1 MMKISIIGAGNVG
14 INMFQTLRKKKE
26 IKMVSLFNR
35 SIEKIIS
42 HRNKIFIT
50 DNINEIKKSDIYI
63 ISTNDDSIEKVSK
76 KLKGR
81 DGLIVHTSGSTEM
94 NVLSIHKNFG
104 VLYPLQTLTKD
115 KLCNFKKIP
124 ICIEGNNDVSK
135 KKLEKLVKIIGSK
148 YYHIDSKQ
156 RLSLHVSA
164 VFACNFTNYLF
175 SIAHDICTSNKI
187 PFNTLFPLIR
197 ETLEKIEKN
206 NPSEIQTGPASRK
219 DIITIKKHLNFINSK
234 SSRKIYSILTDE
246 IIKNNEK

>member
-14 INMFQTLRKKKE
+14 INMFETLRKKKE

-81 DGLIVHTSGSTEM
+81 NGLIVHTSGSTEM

-115 KLCNFKKIP
+115 KLCDFKKIP
-124 ICIEGNNDVSK
+124 ICIQGNNNINNQ
-135 KKLEKLVKIIGSK
+135 KLKKLVKIIGSK
-148 YYHIDSKQ
+148 CYHFDSKQ
-156 RLSLHVSA
+156 RLALHVSA

-175 SIAHDICTSNKI
+175 SIAYDICAENKI
-187 PFNTLFPLIR
+187 PFEIFFPLIR
-197 ETLEKIEKN
+197 ETIEKIEKN
-206 NPSEIQTGPASRK
+206 NPSKIQTGPGIRK
-219 DIITIKKHLNFINSK
+219 DLNTIKKHLNFIKSKNSK
-234 SSRKIYSILTDE
+234 KIYSILTQA
-246 IIKNNEK
+246 IIANNER

>member
-175 SIAHDICTSNKI
+175 SIAYDICTENKI
-187 PFNTLFPLIR
+187 PFEILFPLIR
-197 ETLEKIEKN
+197 ETKEKIEKN
-206 NPSEIQTGPASRK
+206 NPSKIQTGPAIRK
-219 DIITIKKHLNFINSK
+219 DMNTIKKHLNFIKSKNSK
-234 SSRKIYSILTDE
+234 KIYSILTKG
-246 IIKNNEK
+246 IISNNGK

>member
-14 INMFQTLRKKKE
+14 INMFETLRKKKE

-115 KLCNFKKIP
+115 KLCDFKKIP
-124 ICIEGNNDVSK
+124 ICIEGNNDISK

-175 SIAHDICTSNKI
+175 SIAYDICTENKI
-187 PFNTLFPLIR
+187 PFEILFPLIR
-197 ETLEKIEKN
+197 ETKEKIEKN
-206 NPSEIQTGPASRK
+206 NPSKIQTGPAIRK
-219 DIITIKKHLNFINSK
+219 DMNTIKKHLNFIKSKNSK
-234 SSRKIYSILTDE
+234 KIYSILTKG
-246 IIKNNEK
+246 IIFNNGK

>member
-14 INMFQTLRKKKE
+14 INMFETLRKKEE

-35 SIEKIIS
+35 SIEQIIS

-81 DGLIVHTSGSTEM
+81 NGLIVHTSGSTEM

-115 KLCNFKKIP
+115 KLCDFKKIP
-124 ICIEGNNDVSK
+124 ICIEGNNDISN

-148 YYHIDSKQ
+148 YYYLDSKQ
-156 RLSLHVSA
+156 RLALHVSA

-175 SIAHDICTSNKI
+175 SIAYDICTENKM
-187 PFNTLFPLIR
+187 PFEILFPLIR
-197 ETLEKIEKN
+197 ETIEKIEKN
-206 NPSEIQTGPASRK
+206 NPSKIQTGPAIRK
-219 DIITIKKHLNFINSK
+219 DTNTIKKHLNFIKSKNSK
-234 SSRKIYSILTDE
+234 KIYSILTE
-246 IIKNNEK
+246 GIISNNGK

>member
-14 INMFQTLRKKKE
+14 INMFQTLRKKEE

-63 ISTNDDSIEKVSK
+63 ISTNDDSIEQVSK
-76 KLKGR
+76 TLKGR
-81 DGLIVHTSGSTEM
+81 DGSIVHTSGSTEM

-175 SIAHDICTSNKI
+175 SIAYDICTENKM
-187 PFNTLFPLIR
+187 PFEILFPLIR
-197 ETLEKIEKN
+197 ETIEKIEKN
-206 NPSEIQTGPASRK
+206 NPSKIQTGPAIRK
-219 DIITIKKHLNFINSK
+219 DMNTIKKHLNFIKSKNSK
-234 SSRKIYSILTDE
+234 KIYSILTE
-246 IIKNNEK
+246 GIISNNGK

>member
-14 INMFQTLRKKKE
+14 INMFQTLRKKEE

-124 ICIEGNNDVSK
+124 ICIEGNNDISK
-135 KKLEKLVKIIGSK
+135 KKIEKLVKIIGSK

-175 SIAHDICTSNKI
+175 SVAYDICTENKL
-187 PFNTLFPLIR
+187 PFEILFPLIR

-206 NPSEIQTGPASRK
+206 KPSKIQTGPAIRK
-219 DIITIKKHLNFINSK
+219 DMNTIKKHLNFIKSKNSK
-234 SSRKIYSILTDE
+234 KIYSILTNG
-246 IIKNNEK
+246 IIEKNGK

>member
-26 IKMVSLFNR
+26 IKMVSFFNR

-42 HRNKIFIT
+42 HSNKIFIT

-124 ICIEGNNDVSK
+124 ICIEGNNDISK

-175 SIAHDICTSNKI
+175 SIAYDICTENKM
-187 PFNTLFPLIR
+187 PFEILFPLIR
-197 ETLEKIEKN
+197 ETIEKIEKN
-206 NPSEIQTGPASRK
+206 NPSKIQTGPAMRK
-219 DIITIKKHLNFINSK
+219 DMNTIKKHLNFIKSKNSK
-234 SSRKIYSILTDE
+234 KIYSILTE
-246 IIKNNEK
+246 GIIYNNGK

>member
-14 INMFQTLRKKKE
+14 INMFQTLRKKEE

-124 ICIEGNNDVSK
+124 ICIEGNNDISK
-135 KKLEKLVKIIGSK
+135 KKIEKLVKIIGSK

-175 SIAHDICTSNKI
+175 SKAYDICTENKM
-187 PFNTLFPLIR
+187 PFEILFPLIR
-197 ETLEKIEKN
+197 ETIEKIEKN
-206 NPSEIQTGPASRK
+206 NPSKIQTGPGIRK
-219 DIITIKKHLNFINSK
+219 DFNTIKKHLNFIKSKNSK
-234 SSRKIYSILTDE
+234 KIYSILTE
-246 IIKNNEK
+246 GIISNNGK

>member
-14 INMFQTLRKKKE
+14 INMFQTLRKKEE
-26 IKMVSLFNR
+26 IKMVSFFNR

-104 VLYPLQTLTKD
+104 VLYPLQTMTKD

-124 ICIEGNNDVSK
+124 ICIEGNNDISK

-175 SIAHDICTSNKI
+175 SIAYDICTENKI
-187 PFNTLFPLIR
+187 PFEILFPLIR
-197 ETLEKIEKN
+197 ETIEKIEKN
-206 NPSEIQTGPASRK
+206 NPSKIQTGPAIRK
-219 DIITIKKHLNFINSK
+219 DMNTIKKHLNFIKSKNSK
-234 SSRKIYSILTDE
+234 KIYSILTE
-246 IIKNNEK
+246 GIISNNGK

>member
-14 INMFQTLRKKKE
+14 INMFQTLRKKEE

-42 HRNKIFIT
+42 QRNKIFIT

-124 ICIEGNNDVSK
+124 ICIEGNNDISK

-175 SIAHDICTSNKI
+175 SIAYDICTENKI
-187 PFNTLFPLIR
+187 PFEILFPLIR
-197 ETLEKIEKN
+197 ETKEKVEKN
-206 NPSEIQTGPASRK
+206 NPSKIQTGPAIRK
-219 DIITIKKHLNFINSK
+219 DMNTIKKHLNFIKSKNSK
-234 SSRKIYSILTDE
+234 KIYSILTE
-246 IIKNNEK
+246 GIIANNGK